1 MGGET
6 VLLRYDEKA
15 AGWFRVDPRAAV
27 VPGERVLALPEFR
40 PKIAL
45 VSGVHLDLSGG
56 TQVVMGGGDASASAK
71 QAEAEFIPTIELV
84 YGRAVLINP
93 TNGEKQIR
101 LRLGSA
107 IGTAKLR
114 GMPRSPSRWNVNTYP
129 VLIRGRQPRRLMS
142 ACSHP
147 MGASFGKTQ
156 PARRPL
162 QKPHAGH

>member
-6 VLLRYDEKA
+6 VLLRYDEKS

-40 PKIAL
+40 PKIAI

-56 TQVVMGGGDASASAK
+56 TQVVIGGGEDSASAK

-101 LRLGSA
+101 LNSAPRLAPPSSH
-107 IGTAKLR
+107 
-114 GMPRSPSRWNVNTYP
+114 GMPLSLSRWNVNT
-129 VLIRGRQPRRLMS
+129 
-142 ACSHP
+142 
-147 MGASFGKTQ
+147 
-156 PARRPL
+156 
-162 QKPHAGH
+162 